1 MVANAAP
8 PSSQAVATKSAE
20 AASTTLTAAQK
31 REARKIENL
40 RIGQSHTIQ
49 GSSLTVTKTSS
60 GYSTSVGHATNVGE
74 NNTISARAS
83 FCGVA
88 LATAIIGVGAGA
100 LGVLAAVTG
109 GGTVVIAGYI
119 LTGAQVGV
127 LAGIATSYTAVL
139 GWVSINIC

>member
-1 MVANAAP
+1 
-8 PSSQAVATKSAE
+8 
-20 AASTTLTAAQK
+20 
-31 REARKIENL
+31 
-40 RIGQSHTIQ
+40 
-49 GSSLTVTKTSS
+49 
-60 GYSTSVGHATNVGE
+60 
-74 NNTISARAS
+74 
-83 FCGVA
+83 

>member
-1 MVANAAP
+1 M
-8 PSSQAVATKSAE
+8 SQKLDQ
-20 AASTTLTAAQK
+20 LT
-31 REARKIENL
+31 
-40 RIGQSHTIQ
+40 
-49 GSSLTVTKTSS
+49 
-60 GYSTSVGHATNVGE
+60 
-74 NNTISARAS
+74 
-83 FCGVA
+83 